1 MTAAT
6 RKPPDLLY
14 QLKFGEEAQFCRVDE
29 DQEDMDRFNAL
40 MLMAIERGKP
50 LTRAEC
56 HAARNFDDVIGTGV
70 VV

>member
-1 MTAAT
+1 MTAAAH
-6 RKPPDLLY
+6 KPPDLLY
-14 QLKFGEEAQFCRVDE
+14 RLKFGEAAEFCDI
-29 DQEDMDRFNAL
+29 DASSDDMEKFDNL
-40 MLMAIERGKP
+40 MLMAIERGTP

>member
-14 QLKFGEEAQFCRVDE
+14 RLKFGEEAEFCDI
-29 DQEDMDRFNAL
+29 DASSDDMEKFDNL

-56 HAARNFDDVIGTGV
+56 HAARNFDDVIGTGMV
-70 VV
+70 V

>member
-14 QLKFGEEAQFCRVDE
+14 QLKFGEEAEFCDI
-29 DQEDMDRFNAL
+29 DASSEDMEKFENL
-40 MLMAIERGKP
+40 MLMAIERGTP

-56 HAARNFDDVIGTGV
+56 HAARNFDYVIGTGDV
-70 VV
+70 V